1 MRGGEPFQACDFGRV
16 GLKGAGVSRAVEPDE
31 LLVGLWAG
39 GKVFDFRKVLAGGG
53 GDTDLFG
60 NLPVHGDIVLL
71 AGVDVAADTG
81 SPATGFAIFAQRPL
95 LQEETAIGVKKPK
108 VDGTVEKTLGM
119 NLGARGGADDAIL
132 RIDNIKLFVGWI
144 HKEYA
149 IR

>member
-1 MRGGEPFQACDFGRV
+1 M
-16 GLKGAGVSRAVEPDE
+16 
-31 LLVGLWAG
+31 
-39 GKVFDFRKVLAGGG
+39 
-53 GDTDLFG
+53 
-60 NLPVHGDIVLL
+60 
-71 AGVDVAADTG
+71 AADTG
-81 SPATGFAIFAQRPL
+81 GPATGLAIFAQRPL

-108 VDGTVEKTLGM
+108 VDGTVEKALGM